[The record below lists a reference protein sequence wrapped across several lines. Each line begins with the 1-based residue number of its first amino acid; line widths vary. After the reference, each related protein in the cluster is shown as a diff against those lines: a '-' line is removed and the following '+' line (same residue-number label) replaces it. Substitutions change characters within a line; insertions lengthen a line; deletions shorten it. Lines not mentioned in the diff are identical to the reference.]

1 MLYYRKGIGIIA
13 YFLIIPIQYNAILY
27 LLPIHSTAASLCQTI
42 TISFILSANL
52 IVQQLR
58 SIIKSVI
65 GKHQAPTPP
74 EKEKRLDPM
83 FRYPD
88 VFETTQIDL
97 LIGNNIQPG
106 TIRFWVKL

>member
-1 MLYYRKGIGIIA
+1 M
-13 YFLIIPIQYNAILY
+13 
-27 LLPIHSTAASLCQTI
+27 SLENIRRQI
-42 TISFILSANL
+42 
-52 IVQQLR
+52 
-58 SIIKSVI
+58 
-65 GKHQAPTPP
+65 PP